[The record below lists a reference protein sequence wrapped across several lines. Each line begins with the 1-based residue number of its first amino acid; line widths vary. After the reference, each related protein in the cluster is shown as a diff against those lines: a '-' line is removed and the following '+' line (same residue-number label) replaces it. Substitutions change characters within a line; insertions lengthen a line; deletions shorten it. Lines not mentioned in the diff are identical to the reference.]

1 MDAKRMEELDTLT
14 QKAFEDYLA
23 AETDEDR
30 LSALERYEKLFKL
43 QDQHYKVEAEA
54 YNLDE
59 TRRILE
65 DKNATDTQIAA
76 LQLQL
81 DQQKAAA
88 EDEDRKA
95 SRRIKW
101 WEVVLGVV
109 GTFGGAI
116 AIDALKSKRQKEV
129 LEYEKEDVITTKA
142 FERPY

>member
-65 DKNATDTQIAA
+65 DKNATDTQIAE

-101 WEVVLGVV
+101 WEVALGII
-109 GTFGGAI
+109 GTFGSAI

>member
-65 DKNATDTQIAA
+65 DKNATDAQIAE
-76 LQLQL
+76 LKLQL